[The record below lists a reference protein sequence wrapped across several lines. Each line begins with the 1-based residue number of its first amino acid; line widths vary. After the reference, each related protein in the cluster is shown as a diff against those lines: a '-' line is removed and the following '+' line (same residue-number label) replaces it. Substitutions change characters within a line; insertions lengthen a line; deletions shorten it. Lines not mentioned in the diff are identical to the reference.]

1 MFVILFNQQ
10 DNLKQKVLNT
20 QQWSS
25 AEDNLKQQEY
35 VTKNLN
41 EFKINFSAT
50 NSGHQLYNIDNFHQV
65 RMYSTIVENSSIF

>member
-25 AEDNLKQQEY
+25 VEDNLKQQEY

-50 NSGHQLYNIDNFHQV
+50 NSVHQPYNIDNFHQV